1 MHFDAR
7 SAYLDTAKKSS
18 AKKGQKTRLSSSIVL
33 ISMKSGVYGGM
44 NKGLPLVAP
53 FVGLANY

>member
-7 SAYLDTAKKSS
+7 SAYLDT